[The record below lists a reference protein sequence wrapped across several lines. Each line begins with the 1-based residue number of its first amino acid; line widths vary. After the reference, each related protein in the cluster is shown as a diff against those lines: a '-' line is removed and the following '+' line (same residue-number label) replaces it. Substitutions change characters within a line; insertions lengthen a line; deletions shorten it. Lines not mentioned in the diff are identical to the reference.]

1 VQHYAAKQRVVAAEE
16 NEAAQPKAIVG
27 DARAKL
33 LLSAPAET
41 SQRSPPARELKVVD
55 AEPVSATGAAALVP
69 PTPVIAKPAT
79 DQLTPDYPTPR
90 PVDAETLLVSAPSAS
105 DTVASSVPAAT
116 PVAVPI
122 AEAGDEK
129 RGGMTWLG
137 VLLMALGF
145 ISLLSTSAALQG
157 HRPGPAI
164 SRSEGKSAANRRTFS
179 VWDEAH
185 QRPNNSLIV
194 GPRRHSPRSGRS
206 YTPRANA

>member
-16 NEAAQPKAIVG
+16 NEAAQPKAVVG

-33 LLSAPAET
+33 LPSAPAEM

-105 DTVASSVPAAT
+105 DTVASPLPAAT

-129 RGGMTWLG
+129 RGGTTWLG

-145 ISLLSTSAALQG
+145 ISLLSSSAALQG

-164 SRSEGKSAANRRTFS
+164 SRSEDKSAANRRTFS
-179 VWDEAH
+179 VWDEVH